1 MPGLSYK
8 GRQVAQCLL
17 GVRLVEFS
25 PMGGSIDIRSGV
37 ASLAN
42 QHLSG
47 NEKVLYYMHK
57 HHHLDDDVTQP
68 PVCFVKIKELV
79 SPKHRA
85 SALDVL
91 PLCLR
96 NSLP

>member
-1 MPGLSYK
+1 
-8 GRQVAQCLL
+8 
-17 GVRLVEFS
+17 
-25 PMGGSIDIRSGV
+25 V

>member
-1 MPGLSYK
+1 
-8 GRQVAQCLL
+8 
-17 GVRLVEFS
+17 
-25 PMGGSIDIRSGV
+25 
-37 ASLAN
+37 
-42 QHLSG
+42 
-47 NEKVLYYMHK
+47 MHK
-57 HHHLDDDVTQP
+57 YHHLDDDVTQPQP

>member
-1 MPGLSYK
+1 MVLSFATSQIY
-8 GRQVAQCLL
+8 RHL
-17 GVRLVEFS
+17 RT
-25 PMGGSIDIRSGV
+25 RV

-57 HHHLDDDVTQP
+57 HHHFDDVVTQQQP
-68 PVCFVKIKELV
+68 ACFVKIKELV